1 MTARGS
7 AKHSDM
13 ETKPDA
19 LPAGPEGGI
28 RRVETLVLGGGIA
41 GLAFAHGLDPSADFA
56 LIEASDRLGG
66 LIRTGNWEDVH
77 YEHGPEALQDN
88 AAETVSLFEELG
100 LQRIDAHAIANHRYI
115 HTERGLLPVPM
126 GPGALLRS
134 PLLSVSGKLRALTEP
149 LRSGSKG
156 LEGSIADF
164 VRHRLGSEVLERL
177 VDPAVAGIYAG
188 DPEKLSLRAAFPAV
202 AELVSEHGSLLS
214 GMLARLRAKKEKQ
227 RELENQRSLRGEPS
241 QKPPSRRAP
250 SLMSVKGGLERL
262 PEAIGR
268 VLGER
273 VYRGRSARRVW
284 RRKDGTENRWVIECN
299 LTDLGDSDASSP
311 AEKTRT
317 EVWEARHLV
326 LAVPA
331 GCAEKLL
338 REDQPEL
345 SQEMGSMVSE
355 AVLSVTHVWPRE
367 AVTHP
372 LDGFG
377 YLVPSRSEMAH
388 LGTLFSSSIQPERCP
403 GERVLLRTLMGG
415 ARRPDLVHEPDE
427 AVLEIVSREVGGVLG
442 FAGAPLYSSVVRWP
456 TALPRYDLNQVA
468 RQATIDRLLGGLAGL
483 SIIGNHRRGISVNA
497 LIESSRRAA
506 REHRNANA

>member
-1 MTARGS
+1 MTARDS
-7 AKHSDM
+7 VKRSDM
-13 ETKPDA
+13 ETAPDV
-19 LPAGPEGGI
+19 PQFGSGGAT
-28 RRVETLVLGGGIA
+28 RRVETLILGGGIA
-41 GLAFAHGLDPSADFA
+41 GLAFAHGLESSADFA

-66 LIRTGNWEDVH
+66 LIQTGSWEDIH

-100 LQRIDAHAIANHRYI
+100 LQRNDAHAIASHRYI
-115 HTERGLLPVPM
+115 HTEHGLQPVPM

-134 PLLSVSGKLRALTEP
+134 PLLSLSGKLRALTEP
-149 LRSGSKG
+149 MRSRSKG

-188 DPEKLSLRAAFPAV
+188 DPENLSLRAAFPTV

-214 GMLARLRAKKEKQ
+214 GMLARLRAKKEKR
-227 RELENQRSLRGEPS
+227 REIEKDLSSRGEPPQS
-241 QKPPSRRAP
+241 SPRRRAP

-262 PEAIGR
+262 PEALGR
-268 VLGER
+268 ELGEH
-273 VYRGRSARRVW
+273 VCMTRSARRVW
-284 RRKDGTENRWVIECN
+284 RQMHGHENRWMVEC
-299 LTDLGDSDASSP
+299 DLPGVGGSGISSP
-311 AEKTRT
+311 AQHSQS

-331 GCAEKLL
+331 ARAANLL
-338 REDQPEL
+338 REDQPVL
-345 SQEMGSMVSE
+345 SQELGSMVSE
-355 AVLSVTHVWPRE
+355 AVLSVTHVWPQE
-367 AVTHP
+367 VVAHP

-377 YLVPSRSEMAH
+377 YLVPSQSGMAH
-388 LGTLFSSSIQPERCP
+388 LGTLFSSSIQPDRCP
-403 GERVLLRTLMGG
+403 GKRVLLRTLMGG

-427 AVLEIVSREVGGVLG
+427 AVLEIVMREVGGVLG
-442 FAGAPLYSSVVRWP
+442 FSGEPLYSNIVRWP
-456 TALPRYDLNQVA
+456 AALPRYDLNQVV
-468 RQATIDRLLGGLAGL
+468 RQATIDHLLDELPGL

-506 REHRNANA
+506 REHRTADA